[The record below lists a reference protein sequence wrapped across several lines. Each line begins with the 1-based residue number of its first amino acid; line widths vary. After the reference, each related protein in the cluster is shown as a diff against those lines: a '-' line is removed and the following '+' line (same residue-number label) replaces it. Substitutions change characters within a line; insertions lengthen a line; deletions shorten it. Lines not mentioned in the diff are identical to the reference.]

1 MEDILN
7 HSFMKTTSF
16 KITSLTTALIFS
28 SFNIFAQNEGQSGG
42 GESAAE
48 ASVST
53 SSSKKA
59 AAAPETIESNPVV
72 TLVKTGLPVTSAIN
86 IPVSTIV
93 KVARAGGTIENL
105 VTTSS
110 VIASGS
116 ASITS
121 IVAAVD
127 AGIEFSSAG
136 GAGFLDVATKLETGD
151 IAITE
156 LADVKENLANGVDL
170 VAQITF
176 GIADTKTAI
185 AGGYTPAEILEVSVL
200 DDAARAAKKQ
210 TIVSVA
216 QKRIED
222 PTLDKDQLEDLIESS
237 GDEDL
242 TDDQLT
248 ALAALAKYLT
258 DVKATTSNSSLQT
271 SIDAVVA
278 DADYS
283 STTLQTALSSAV
295 LIADAIL
302 ADVTESGTTSLTT
315 NDTIKVSS
323 ITGSGYNTELIKL
336 LIKYGAIGDKGSD
349 LAAAAL
355 NGFSTTSS
363 SSSSLS
369 SFLSSSSSTSD
380 YLGLLSTL
388 TGDSGIGD
396 ADGDNND
403 FLNPQTN
410 TVLDVSMDK
419 VSLAPGSN
427 ITLGSK
433 QGDTSIDVS
442 SILTKATNH
451 ADRKILVVGAAKDL
465 TIAGDTTFTNTNDV
479 EDHALVLGAADEL
492 YFRSTYS
499 SANAADYA
507 NPDPVTLE
515 YTGSNLGLGSES
527 EMRLVNVNI
536 KTGGNLAIG
545 TLDNLYIGQDSNNNL
560 STFTVGTGGKNSD
573 PDNIYMYA
581 NELIKVNGLAF
592 AGRVDDVYMDAITID
607 LANVSFPS
615 NSDVMLRSR
624 DGGLNFGNTQRTVG
638 DVNFI
643 ENVRHLS
650 ISDSALT
657 ASDFDYSKGDGHINS
672 TSTLPNGTSHIK
684 IRSR

>member
-110 VIASGS
+110 VISSGS

-315 NDTIKVSS
+315 DDTLKVSS
-323 ITGSGYNTELIKL
+323 LTGSGYNTELIKL

-433 QGDTSIDVS
+433 QVDTSIDVS

-684 IRSR
+684 IRGR

>member
-1 MEDILN
+1 
-7 HSFMKTTSF
+7 MKTTLF

-72 TLVKTGLPVTSAIN
+72 TLVKTGLPVSSAIN

-248 ALAALAKYLT
+248 ALAALAKYIT

-315 NDTIKVSS
+315 DDTLKVSS
-323 ITGSGYNTELIKL
+323 LTGSGYNTELIKL

-684 IRSR
+684 IRGR

>member
-1 MEDILN
+1 
-7 HSFMKTTSF
+7 MKTTLF

-72 TLVKTGLPVTSAIN
+72 TLVKTGLPLTSAIN
-86 IPVSTIV
+86 IPVSTII
-93 KVARAGGTIENL
+93 KIANAGGTIENL
-105 VTTSS
+105 KLTSS
-110 VIASGS
+110 AIASGG

-127 AGIEFSSAG
+127 AGIKRSKDGSNLY
-136 GAGFLDVATKLETGD
+136 FLDVAKKLETGD

-156 LADVKENLANGVDL
+156 LADVKSNLDSGVDL
-170 VAQITF
+170 ATQITF

-200 DDAARAAKKQ
+200 DDAARAARKQ

-216 QKRIED
+216 QKRIEN
-222 PTLDKDQLEDLIESS
+222 PTLNLDKDQLEDLIESS

-242 TDDQLT
+242 TDDQLNAIV
-248 ALAALAKYLT
+248 ALSKYLT
-258 DVKATTSNSSLQT
+258 DVKATTSNISLQT

-283 STTLQTALSSAV
+283 STTLQAALSSAV
-295 LIADAIL
+295 LIADKIL

-315 NDTIKVSS
+315 DDTFKLSS
-323 ITGSGYNTELIKL
+323 LTESGYNTELIKL

-369 SFLSSSSSTSD
+369 SFLSSSPSTSD

-684 IRSR
+684 IRGR

>member
-315 NDTIKVSS
+315 DDTLKVSS

>member
-1 MEDILN
+1 
-7 HSFMKTTSF
+7 MKTTSF

-72 TLVKTGLPVTSAIN
+72 TLVKTGLPVSSAIN

-105 VTTSS
+105 ATTSS
-110 VIASGS
+110 VIATGR

-258 DVKATTSNSSLQT
+258 DVKATTSNLSLQT

-295 LIADAIL
+295 LIADKIL

-315 NDTIKVSS
+315 DDTLKVSS

-336 LIKYGAIGDKGSD
+336 LIKYGAIGEKGSD